1 MKPIITFKNVRKEYG
16 KKTALDGLSFNIHEN
31 DRVGLIGNN
40 GCGKTTAINTMC
52 NLINYDS
59 GEVFFYS
66 KIVTPNYV
74 SFKAKM
80 GIVLSEPYYIED
92 FTIEQYWKFVSKYQK
107 IPYYEMMKRIDD
119 LIKFFNLTEDRKKK
133 IHQLS
138 SGNKSKVSLG
148 SALLH
153 NPEILVLD
161 EPFVNLD
168 IETTG
173 QLKNILKKVL
183 ISKTLF
189 ITSHDLDLVIDLCN
203 TIMIMEKGV
212 IIDVYN
218 HKNFNDQIQLKDHIR
233 QSIIK
238 EKPNTELAWLR

>member
-1 MKPIITFKNVRKEYG
+1 
-16 KKTALDGLSFNIHEN
+16 
-31 DRVGLIGNN
+31 
-40 GCGKTTAINTMC
+40 
-52 NLINYDS
+52 
-59 GEVFFYS
+59 
-66 KIVTPNYV
+66 
-74 SFKAKM
+74 
-80 GIVLSEPYYIED
+80 
-92 FTIEQYWKFVSKYQK
+92 
-107 IPYYEMMKRIDD
+107 MMKRIDD
-119 LIKFFNLTEDRKKK
+119 LIKFFNLTEDRKNK

-153 NPEILVLD
+153 NPEILVFD

-183 ISKTLF
+183 KSKTLF
-189 ITSHDLDLVIDLCN
+189 ITSHDLELVTDLCN
-203 TIMIMEKGV
+203 TILIMEKGV

-218 HKNFNDQIQLKDHIR
+218 LKYFNDQIQLKDHIR